1 MKRTIQAFALVI
13 ALGATVQTLKA
24 YAIEAGFISVE
35 EEGTKISNLIELRKD
50 LVANDGNI
58 SVHLTGVN
66 PDSEIANI
74 TNEDE
79 LNEAIVKHILR
90 YLQGIGA
97 EEKLKEMILKPEFQS
112 FRARGETGEP
122 GI

>member
-1 MKRTIQAFALVI
+1 MKRTIQAFALFI

-24 YAIEAGFISVE
+24 YAIEAGFISVEE

-58 SVHLTGVN
+58 SVHLMGASSDN
-66 PDSEIANI
+66 EIANI

-97 EEKLKEMILKPEFQS
+97 EKKLKEMLLRAEFQS
-112 FRARGETGEP
+112 FRGPDSP